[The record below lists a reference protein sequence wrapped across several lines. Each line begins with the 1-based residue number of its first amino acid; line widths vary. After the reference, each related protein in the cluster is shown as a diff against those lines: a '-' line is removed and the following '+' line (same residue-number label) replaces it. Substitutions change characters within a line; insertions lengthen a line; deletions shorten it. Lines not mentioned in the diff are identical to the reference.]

1 MFSAGAGTQLVGTGL
16 LTRLGFE
23 AFRCSASTSDG
34 ESRTQLPQRMKS
46 LWAPSHSLHLGLC
59 GASGVWDGAELYL
72 GESTWDQEES
82 LVWKDNG
89 GLPSSASW
97 LWPQHNLI

>member
-23 AFRCSASTSDG
+23 AFRCSASTSGG
-34 ESRTQLPQRMKS
+34 ESRTRLPQRMKS
-46 LWAPSHSLHLGLC
+46 LWAPVTHSIWGCVERLV
-59 GASGVWDGAELYL
+59 SGMELSYL

-82 LVWKDNG
+82 LAWKDMG